1 MSSAKGRSWRNW
13 LVPALGENDLFLHSA
28 GRQLLPAK
36 DYHQDEDAVGDHYGP
51 RVEATY
57 DGLLRQCGDPQQ
69 ELERAK
75 DEREDGFL
83 LGPSPGFAKCWE
95 KSQTS
100 IRVTNSTE

>member
-75 DEREDGFL
+75 DEREDGSCSGL
-83 LGPSPGFAKCWE
+83 RQDLRNVGTKAS
-95 KSQTS
+95 TS